1 MIIICRHEIVR
12 KKLKLTTLIP
22 VGVAADHL
30 VAEVVA
36 VAVAVV
42 PVAVAV
48 APPLQCM
55 KHQVVSPPGQ
65 SSPLLTMLHLS
76 NIND

>member
-12 KKLKLTTLIP
+12 KNLKLTTLIP

-36 VAVAVV
+36 VAVV
-42 PVAVAV
+42 PVVVAV

>member
-12 KKLKLTTLIP
+12 KNLKLTTLIP

-36 VAVAVV
+36 VAVA
-42 PVAVAV
+42 
-48 APPLQCM
+48 PPLRCM